1 MGQGDSTP
9 SPIHNDFVNNTGD
22 DFANRRQ
29 NKRHQSFNN
38 HSIPKRNNPMYSSM
52 PVRNKRGRNNVDSV
66 KLASV
71 HIIES
76 IPTEVYL
83 MRRRQMQAWQTYRGI
98 HNQMDLPPE
107 KAKLLRQY
115 DDEKKWDLICDQELV
130 HAKAAPSVYISKIKK
145 IMEPGNSSKR
155 QRKKM
160 QDSSTQNL
168 RDLEISLRT
177 NNIQWVREFLNEDNG
192 GLDVLV
198 EYLQWLNKAMTVEE
212 TMETRNGTT
221 SKSGKSVKKGQG
233 SPSHLAHT
241 RDDVHV
247 CIMCCRAIM
256 NFQYGFNLIIN
267 HNLCIN
273 AIALS
278 LNHKSPRTKA
288 LVLEL
293 LAAVCLVKGGH
304 EIILQAFDFFKMSCQ
319 ERRRF
324 EKMFEYFQKYE
335 DTNIDFMVACMQFI
349 NIVVHSVEEMNFRS
363 YLQYEFTALGLDEY
377 LEKLKRTES
386 DRLQVQIQ
394 AYLDNVFDVGQLMED
409 SDTKNAALERVTQ
422 LEDNLFQTAEK
433 LRQTED
439 NSLAKIADLQLQQA
453 EYVQHIQQLQTKQL
467 ADSQYIE
474 TLKKDVETSRAN
486 TTSLENQLK
495 IALAGGSVGTIVG
508 GGGPS
513 GDFPP
518 PPPGLGQGTEGA
530 AVQTGSAPPSAPP
543 LPGSTAGAPPPP
555 PPPPPPMGG
564 APPPPP
570 PPPPPGGPPPPP
582 PPPPPPGGPPPPP
595 PPPGSGPPPPPL
607 PGGMPGAAPHGSV
620 TIKKRINTKYRLPI
634 LNWVAFKPNQISG
647 TVFSELD
654 DDKVMKDI
662 DFNEFE
668 ETFKT
673 IQPVKGGKTQLDGK
687 RSTKK
692 KDTGVS
698 LLDGAKLQNISIVRR
713 KIEHS
718 TDQIVLAIEGM
729 DLALIPIETVEQL
742 RRYTPSEQEV
752 KVYKQYE
759 KDKKPLDKLTDE
771 DKLIYKLSKVL
782 RVKDKLD
789 IMCFMGNFQDVLQG
803 LKPQLNALL
812 SASFSVKNST
822 QLKRLLEIILA
833 FGNYLNSAKRGSAYG
848 FKLQSLDTLLDTK
861 STDRK
866 ITLLHYIVETVQLK
880 FPEIDK
886 FHGDLQYVDKAA
898 NVSAENLTM
907 DINMLVNGIKKCK
920 REYAQCSDSTILRD
934 FLLNNE
940 DKVKKLEGD
949 MKKAMDAYNDVVS
962 YYGENPKMTPPG
974 TFFSFFTRF
983 DAAYKQAQIEIQQ
996 NIAASKAKK
1005 EQAVKKN
1012 QQNALMAELQSKCK
1026 KDNHYKDAEDGAIE
1040 NIISGLKSEPYRRA
1054 DGIRRSIRRKQAV
1067 MRPSITSEEVVI

>member
-1 MGQGDSTP
+1 
-9 SPIHNDFVNNTGD
+9 
-22 DFANRRQ
+22 
-29 NKRHQSFNN
+29 
-38 HSIPKRNNPMYSSM
+38 
-52 PVRNKRGRNNVDSV
+52 
-66 KLASV
+66 
-71 HIIES
+71 
-76 IPTEVYL
+76 
-83 MRRRQMQAWQTYRGI
+83 
-98 HNQMDLPPE
+98 
-107 KAKLLRQY
+107 
-115 DDEKKWDLICDQELV
+115 
-130 HAKAAPSVYISKIKK
+130 
-145 IMEPGNSSKR
+145 
-155 QRKKM
+155 
-160 QDSSTQNL
+160 
-168 RDLEISLRT
+168 
-177 NNIQWVREFLNEDNG
+177 
-192 GLDVLV
+192 
-198 EYLQWLNKAMTVEE
+198 
-212 TMETRNGTT
+212 
-221 SKSGKSVKKGQG
+221 
-233 SPSHLAHT
+233 
-241 RDDVHV
+241 
-247 CIMCCRAIM
+247 
-256 NFQYGFNLIIN
+256 
-267 HNLCIN
+267 
-273 AIALS
+273 
-278 LNHKSPRTKA
+278 
-288 LVLEL
+288 
-293 LAAVCLVKGGH
+293 
-304 EIILQAFDFFKMSCQ
+304 
-319 ERRRF
+319 
-324 EKMFEYFQKYE
+324 
-335 DTNIDFMVACMQFI
+335 MVACMQFI

-518 PPPGLGQGTEGA
+518 PPPGLGQGMEGA

-555 PPPPPPMGG
+555 PPPPTSHGWSTTPSSTPSTSWWTPTTTTTSSTSWWSSPSST
-564 APPPPP
+564 ATRFRT
-570 PPPPPGGPPPPP
+570 
-582 PPPPPPGGPPPPP
+582 
-595 PPPGSGPPPPPL
+595 SSTPL

-654 DDKVMKDI
+654 DDKVMK
-662 DFNEFE
+662 E
-668 ETFKT
+668 E
-673 IQPVKGGKTQLDGK
+673 KTQLDGK

-729 DLALIPIETVEQL
+729 DLAFDPIETVSSLEATECL
-742 RRYTPSEQEV
+742 AIT
-752 KVYKQYE
+752 
-759 KDKKPLDKLTDE
+759 
-771 DKLIYKLSKVL
+771 
-782 RVKDKLD
+782 
-789 IMCFMGNFQDVLQG
+789 
-803 LKPQLNALL
+803 
-812 SASFSVKNST
+812 SFSVKNST

-940 DKVKKLEGD
+940 DK
-949 MKKAMDAYNDVVS
+949 DAYNDVVS

-983 DAAYKQAQIEIQQ
+983 DAAYKKSVLENEKRKKVEQAQIEIQQ

-1040 NIISGLKSEPYRRA
+1040 NIISAFKRGKHE
-1054 DGIRRSIRRKQAV
+1054 
-1067 MRPSITSEEVVI
+1067 TSL

>member
-1 MGQGDSTP
+1 MGNAPSSEIKRRNSYPMMASKKGNMSMKQGAAAT
-9 SPIHNDFVNNTGD
+9 
-22 DFANRRQ
+22 
-29 NKRHQSFNN
+29 KL
-38 HSIPKRNNPMYSSM
+38 PM
-52 PVRNKRGRNNVDSV
+52 PEKGELDERFTNI
-66 KLASV
+66 L
-71 HIIES
+71 
-76 IPTEVYL
+76 
-83 MRRRQMQAWQTYRGI
+83 
-98 HNQMDLPPE
+98 NQMDLPPE

-115 DDEKKWDLICDQELV
+115 EDEKKWDLICDQELV

-177 NNIQWVREFLNEDNG
+177 NNIQWVREFLNEENG

-198 EYLQWLNKAMTVEE
+198 EYLQWLNKAMTTEE
-212 TMETRNGTT
+212 TMETRNGTMT

-304 EIILQAFDFFKMSCQ
+304 EIILQAFDHFKMYCN
-319 ERRRF
+319 EKRRF
-324 EKMFEYFQKYE
+324 ESMFEYFKKYE

-349 NIVVHSVEEMNFRS
+349 NIVVHSVEEMNFRA

-377 LEKLKRTES
+377 LEKLKNTES

-409 SDTKNAALERVTQ
+409 SDTKSAALERVQQ
-422 LEDNLFQTAEK
+422 LEDNLFQAADK
-433 LRQTED
+433 LRQVED
-439 NSLAKIADLQLQQA
+439 NSLAKIAELQLQIAGESQVIQDLKTQQIADA
-453 EYVQHIQQLQTKQL
+453 ELI
-467 ADSQYIE
+467 AG
-474 TLKKDVETSRAN
+474 LKKELEAVKASAA
-486 TTSLENQLK
+486 SLESKLK
-495 IALAGGSVGTIVG
+495 IAAAGGVISNIKEGVTG
-508 GGGPS
+508 GDVS

-518 PPPGLGQGTEGA
+518 PPPGLTPGTEGA
-530 AVQTGSAPPSAPP
+530 VVQASS
-543 LPGSTAGAPPPP
+543 APPPP
-555 PPPPPPMGG
+555 PPPPPPPLSGS
-564 APPPPP
+564 A
-570 PPPPPGGPPPPP
+570 PPPPP
-582 PPPPPPGGPPPPP
+582 PPPPPPGAPPPPPPP
-595 PPPGSGPPPPPL
+595 PPPGSGPPPPPPP
-607 PGGMPGAAPHGSV
+607 PGSGGPPPPPPPMGGRPGAAPSGSV
-620 TIKKRINTKYRLPI
+620 TIKKRITTKYRLPV
-634 LNWVAFKPNQISG
+634 LNWIAFKPNQISG

-662 DFNEFE
+662 DFGRFE

-673 IQPVKGGKTQLDGK
+673 INQSKGGTQIDGK
-687 RSTKK
+687 RPTKK

-698 LLDGAKLQNISIVRR
+698 LLDGNRLQNISIVRR

-718 TDQIVLAIEGM
+718 TDQIILAIEGT
-729 DLALIPIETVEQL
+729 DLSLIPLETVEQL
-742 RRYTPSEQEV
+742 KRYAPTEQEE
-752 KVYKQYE
+752 KVYRQYE
-759 KDKKPLDKLTDE
+759 KDKKPVDKLTAE
-771 DKLIYKLSKVL
+771 DQLIFKLCKVP
-782 RVKDKLD
+782 RVKQRLE
-789 IMCFMGNFQDVLQG
+789 IMVFMGNFSDVVQG
-803 LKPQLNALL
+803 LTPQLNALV

-822 QLKRLLEIILA
+822 QLKKLLEIILA
-833 FGNYLNSAKRGSAYG
+833 FGNYLNSAKRGAAYG

-866 ITLLHYIVETVQLK
+866 ITLLHYIAETVQEK
-880 FPEIDK
+880 FPDIDK
-886 FHGDLQYVDKAA
+886 FHTDLQYVEKAA
-898 NVSAENLTM
+898 STSIENLNM

-920 REYAQCSDSTILRD
+920 REFAESSSNSVLRD

-949 MKKAMDAYNDVVS
+949 MKKAVDAYNDVVT

-983 DAAYKQAQIEIQQ
+983 DEAYKKAVQENEQRKKAQQAQREIQQ

-1005 EQAVKKN
+1005 GDRKN
-1012 QQNALMAELQSKCK
+1012 PQNALMAELQSKYK

-1054 DGIRRSIRRKQAV
+1054 DGIRRSLRRKQGHI
-1067 MRPSITSEEVVI
+1067 RPSITSEEVVI